1 MKILQYSVYI
11 FLVFTIFNC
20 KNKPE
25 PKLELFNPQAFAFD
39 VGDSWEVN
47 ATINAKGFLQ
57 KEENSEF
64 KIKLSYNVSLITPQK
79 DTLKKIFTDILANNQ
94 KNDFIDIPVEAQIE
108 LDTTFE
114 AGNYKLLFNV
124 KDENSKQEKTAEVSF
139 KLSKE

>member
-1 MKILQYSVYI
+1 MKVLQYSVYI
-11 FLVFTIFNC
+11 FLTFTFFSC
-20 KNKPE
+20 KSKPE

-47 ATINAKGFLQ
+47 ATINAKGFFQ

-64 KIKLSYNVSLITPQK
+64 KIKLFYNVSLVTPQK
-79 DTLKKIFTDILANNQ
+79 DTLKKIFTDTLANNQ

-114 AGNYKLLFNV
+114 TGNYKLLFNV
-124 KDENSKQEKTAEVSF
+124 KDEYSKQEKTAEVSF
-139 KLSKE
+139 KLSK